1 MMATAFLG
9 YVLPYG
15 QMSLWGA
22 TVITN
27 LLSAIPWLG
36 KSLVEFV
43 WGGLW
48 KVWTTEELN
57 KYNNIVIFVKIILF
71 FAGISYTSKYIIEYV
86 FSYYIKCVKKSIVL
100 RQPAEVQK
108 LEYSTFLSAFQ
119 RLESGNFIYPYL
131 VGLIEGDGWFS
142 VTKKGKYIMFEFG
155 IELSIRDIQLIYK
168 IKDLLGVGTVF
179 FRNKEIK
186 KELNDSEIVIES
198 NLIPK
203 LKNKRNNVIFRIRN
217 KSHLKEIIIPIFDKY
232 PFLTNKQYDYIRF
245 KRLLFSNIIYSKDL
259 IPYTRSDIPINS
271 VESILNTS
279 YLIPWLI
286 GFIEAE
292 SSFNIYKP
300 VKSSSLVASFE
311 ITQTDGKII
320 ILAIKNLLSLVPN
333 VIVDNTNNYRI
344 KVSSVRGIE
353 NIIKF
358 MSKAPIKLLGYK
370 KLQYIIW
377 LKQLRKISR
386 YYNKIDIPSNY

>member
-1 MMATAFLG
+1 
-9 YVLPYG
+9 
-15 QMSLWGA
+15 
-22 TVITN
+22 
-27 LLSAIPWLG
+27 
-36 KSLVEFV
+36 V
-43 WGGLW
+43 WGGLF
-48 KVWTTEELN
+48 KVWITEELD
-57 KYNNIVIFVKIILF
+57 KYYNVVIFVNIILF
-71 FAGISYTSKYIIEYV
+71 FAGIPYISKYIIEYV
-86 FSYYIKCVKKSIVL
+86 FSYYIKRVKKSIVL

-142 VTKKGKYIMFEFG
+142 VSKKGKYIMFELG

-186 KELNDSEIVIES
+186 KESNDSDIVVES

-203 LKNKRNNVIFRIRN
+203 IKNKRNNVIFRIRN

-245 KRLLFSNIIYSKDL
+245 KTLLFSNIIYSKDL
-259 IPYTRSDIPINS
+259 LPYTRSEKPINS

-292 SSFNIYKP
+292 SCFNIYKP
-300 VKSSSLVASFE
+300 AKSSSLIASFE

-333 VIVDNTNNYRI
+333 VVVDNTNNYRI
-344 KVSSVRGIE
+344 KVSSIRGIE

-377 LKQLRKISR
+377 LKQLRKIPR